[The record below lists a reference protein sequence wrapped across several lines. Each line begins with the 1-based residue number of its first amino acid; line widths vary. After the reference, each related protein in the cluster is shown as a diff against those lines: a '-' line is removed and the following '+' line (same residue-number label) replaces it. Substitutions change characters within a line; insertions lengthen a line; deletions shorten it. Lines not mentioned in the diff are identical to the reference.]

1 MYCKDVDIGRQS
13 FLFSGVYCGSS
24 VLDVKGLHQGSMR
37 VNNIN
42 YYCFKHDCFDL
53 NRSGMPVDGFQWRP
67 GTLLSPKMLPE
78 S

>member
-42 YYCFKHDCFDL
+42 YYCFKHDCFGL
-53 NRSGMPVDGFQWRP
+53 IPLWYAS
-67 GTLLSPKMLPE
+67 
-78 S
+78 

>member
-42 YYCFKHDCFDL
+42 YYCFKHGCFGVNPL
-53 NRSGMPVDGFQWRP
+53 WYAS
-67 GTLLSPKMLPE
+67 
-78 S
+78 